1 MCQEHAA
8 SPTTQAPGTTDR
20 LGGDRVGY
28 VRLIPIEKVSMEAPW
43 RWLGKGFRDMARA
56 PLLSLA
62 YGAVFALIAVV
73 LLYGL
78 WSAGVPALILPM
90 AGGFLLIGPILAAG
104 LYRMSSLIERG
115 QKVTLRDTLLV
126 NIQSPG
132 QLAFMGVAL
141 MIAFFAWVEIAL
153 LLFMLVFG
161 PVAMP
166 PVQEF
171 LQTLLLEPRGVV
183 LLSVGT
189 FLGAVLAAIIFSA
202 TVVSIPLLMV
212 REVDVVTAIVTS
224 LRAVAL
230 NPSVM
235 VLWGVLI
242 AVIMA
247 LGFALLF
254 VGLLIAFPLIGHAT
268 WHAFREIIPEEQ
280 PLGPPSQAGGG
291 QPDIPAQTA

>member
-1 MCQEHAA
+1 MSHEHAV
-8 SPTTQAPGTTDR
+8 SPAPGAPAATEP
-20 LGGDRVGY
+20 LGGDSVGY
-28 VRLIPIEKVSMEAPW
+28 VRLIPIAKVPMEAPW
-43 RWLGKGFRDMARA
+43 RWLGKGLRDMARA

-62 YGAVFALIAVV
+62 YGAVFALIAVLI
-73 LLYGL
+73 LLGL

-90 AGGFLLIGPILAAG
+90 AGGFLLVGPILAAG
-104 LYRMSSLIERG
+104 LYRMSDLIERG
-115 QKVTLRDTLLV
+115 HEVTLRDTLLV

-161 PVAMP
+161 PTAMP

-171 LQTLLLEPRGVV
+171 IQTLLLEPRGLV
-183 LLSVGT
+183 LLSIGS
-189 FLGAVLAAIIFSA
+189 FLGAVIAAIIFASS
-202 TVVSIPLLMV
+202 VVSVPMLMT

-230 NPSVM
+230 NPGVM
-235 VLWGVLI
+235 LLWAILI
-242 AVIMA
+242 GVIMA

-254 VGLLIAFPLIGHAT
+254 IGLLVAFPLIGHAT
-268 WHAFREIIPEEQ
+268 WHAFREIVPQ
-280 PLGPPSQAGGG
+280 NSGLGPPPEPAAR
-291 QPDIPAQTA
+291 PEDPAQPV

>member
-1 MCQEHAA
+1 MSQEHVA
-8 SPTTQAPGTTDR
+8 SPAAGAPATTDR
-20 LGGDRVGY
+20 LGGNRVGY
-28 VRLIPIEKVSMEAPW
+28 VRLIPIAKVPMEAPW
-43 RWLGKGFRDMARA
+43 RWLGRGFRDMARA
-56 PLLSLA
+56 PLLSVA
-62 YGAVFALIAVV
+62 YGAVFALIAV
-73 LLYGL
+73 LLLLGL
-78 WSAGVPALILPM
+78 WYAGVPALILPM
-90 AGGFLLIGPILAAG
+90 AGGFLLVGPIMAAG

-161 PVAMP
+161 PIAMP
-166 PVQEF
+166 PVPEF
-171 LQTLLLEPRGVV
+171 IQTLLLEPRGLV
-183 LLSVGT
+183 LLTVGT
-189 FLGAVLAAIIFSA
+189 FLGAVIAAIIFAS

-224 LRAVAL
+224 LRAVAI
-230 NPSVM
+230 NPGLM
-235 VLWGVLI
+235 ILWAILI

-254 VGLLIAFPLIGHAT
+254 AGLLIAFPLIGHAT
-268 WHAFREIIPEEQ
+268 WHAFRDVVPDEDK
-280 PLGPPSQAGGG
+280 LGPPSELSAQAESPD
-291 QPDIPAQTA
+291 QPS

>member
-1 MCQEHAA
+1 MSQEHAA
-8 SPTTQAPGTTDR
+8 SPAPGAPATADR

-28 VRLIPIEKVSMEAPW
+28 VRLIPIAKVPMEAPW
-43 RWLGKGFRDMARA
+43 RWLGRGFRDMARA

-62 YGAVFALIAVV
+62 YGAVFAVIAAV
-73 LLYGL
+73 LLLGL
-78 WSAGVPALILPM
+78 WYAGVPALILPM
-90 AGGFLLIGPILAAG
+90 AGGFLLVGPIVAAG

-161 PVAMP
+161 PTAMP

-171 LQTLLLEPRGVV
+171 IQTLLLEPRGLI
-183 LLSVGT
+183 LLSVGS
-189 FLGAVLAAIIFSA
+189 FLGAVIASVIFAS
-202 TVVSIPLLMV
+202 TVVSVPMLMT

-230 NPSVM
+230 NPGVM
-235 VLWGVLI
+235 VLWAILI

-254 VGLLIAFPLIGHAT
+254 FGLLIAFPLIGHAT
-268 WHAFREIIPEEQ
+268 WHAFRDIVPDEDK
-280 PLGPPSQAGGG
+280 LGPPSEPVA
-291 QPDIPAQTA
+291 QPDNPSQPA